1 MPTGISNKTSIALT
15 IFASSTILH
24 EMNFTLS
31 NLPERNLKPR
41 THGITMVMD
50 KGLSVREA
58 EDMLSVAEPY
68 IDLLKLGF
76 GTAFVTPNIENKIAV
91 YKNAGIA
98 TYFGGTLFEAF
109 VARNQ
114 FEDYLRLLE
123 KYKIECAE
131 VSDGSIDLNHNEKCN
146 YIRTLSK
153 HVKVLSEVG
162 SKDENKM
169 LAPYKWIEL
178 MKKEIEAG
186 SDKVIAEARESGTV
200 GIYHSKGEVRSDLID
215 EILTQVPEEKII
227 WEAPLKAQQVYF
239 IKLLGANANLGNIP
253 PNEVIPLETLR
264 LGLRGDT
271 FHHFMK

>member
-1 MPTGISNKTSIALT
+1 
-15 IFASSTILH
+15 
-24 EMNFTLS
+24 MNFSIS
-31 NLPERNLKPR
+31 NLPERQMKPR
-41 THGITMVMD
+41 KEGLTMVMD

-58 EDMLSVAEPY
+58 EDMLSVGEPY

-76 GTAFVTPNIENKIAV
+76 GTAFVTPNLENKLAV

-98 TYFGGTLFEAF
+98 CYFGGTLFEAF
-109 VARNQ
+109 YIRGQ
-114 FEDYLRLLE
+114 FDDYLRLLE
-123 KYKIECAE
+123 RYKMEYAE
-131 VSDGSIDLNHNEKCN
+131 VSDGSIEMNHDEKCK
-146 YIRTLSK
+146 YINTLSK
-153 HVKVLSEVG
+153 HVTVLSEVG

-186 SDKVIAEARESGTV
+186 SYKVIAEARESGTV
-200 GIYHSKGEVRSDLID
+200 GIYQSKGEVRSDLID
-215 EILTQVPEEKII
+215 EILTQVPQEKIL

-239 IKLLGANANLGNIP
+239 IKLLGSNVNLGNIP

-271 FHHFMK
+271 FHHFLK